1 MGLEPGTSIGGYTIL
16 SQLGSGAMGVVYKAV
31 DDGGHPVAF
40 KILRSDVIDREELR
54 VRLVRE
60 AAALQKV
67 KHPAVAAM
75 LDAETDS
82 DETFIVTE
90 LIEGPTLDSFVA
102 DKGAMSP
109 AQLLHTARRLAGAL
123 SAVHAADVVHRD
135 MKPNNILIGAA
146 GAVLID
152 FGIAHGME
160 DSRLTAPGMVIGTPG
175 YLAPELVSGASPS
188 SSSDWWGWAAV
199 LTFAAT
205 GRPPYGIGGYET
217 VIARAMTGKA
227 DVDGLDRRIAVALRG
242 ALAVRPEH
250 RWSTEEVIAE
260 LENAVLFPDQEEKFF
275 DTSEDVDP
283 TEVLAAAHIPAI
295 APAPHDQ
302 VRRLP
307 DDDATRVTPVGT
319 AVMPAGAPGTT
330 GSGYPSLY
338 PTSAPA
344 QQPQQYQLPPYYQ
357 EQPVPQNQQFQ
368 GGYQDGYPGGS
379 DYGVE
384 EQVPDIYRRPVP
396 KSQILIF
403 GTAALAAIA
412 LGVRQPF
419 DTMVIMLAVTFIFA
433 VTGAT
438 WDAFHT
444 RREVK
449 GTSKYEG
456 LVAVLWFP
464 WRIIRSVIGMALTL
478 LISAVVAAPIG
489 AGLLWAFQRTAGSE
503 ETKLSDGVYFL
514 ILAVMWVIIL
524 AMNWFGPLPRN
535 TREGGRYLMQLIVPG
550 KIAKTVLIILLA
562 AGVMYGAL
570 TILNGDPIEWQPLQ
584 EAPRIP

>member
-1 MGLEPGTSIGGYTIL
+1 MGLEPGTAIGGYTIL

-102 DKGAMSP
+102 GKGPMSP
-109 AQLLHTARRLAGAL
+109 DELLHTAKRLAGAL
-123 SAVHAADVVHRD
+123 SAVHDADVVHRD
-135 MKPNNILIGAA
+135 MKPNNILIGVD

-188 SSSDWWGWAAV
+188 ASSDWWGWAAV

-205 GRPPYGIGGYET
+205 GRPPFGIGGYEP

-227 DVDGLDRRIAVALRG
+227 DVNGLDRRIAVALRG
-242 ALAVRPEH
+242 ALAVRPDH
-250 RWSTEEVIAE
+250 RWSTQDVLAE
-260 LENAVLFPDQEEKFF
+260 LENAAMFPDEEEKFF
-275 DTSEDVDP
+275 DTSADVDP
-283 TEVLAAAHIPAI
+283 TQVLDAADIPRI
-295 APAPHDQ
+295 APAAHDQ

-307 DDDATRVTPVGT
+307 DDDATRVTVAGT
-319 AVMPAGAPGTT
+319 AVMPAVMPGGAPEPRGP
-330 GSGYPSLY
+330 GYPSQN
-338 PTSAPA
+338 PTGDQF
-344 QQPQQYQLPPYYQ
+344 QQPQMYQQPQFYQ
-357 EQPVPQNQQFQ
+357 GQPDPHSQQFQ
-368 GGYQDGYPGGS
+368 GGYSGGS
-379 DYGVE
+379 GPNAE

-403 GTAALAAIA
+403 GTAALAVLA

-419 DTMVIMLAVTFIFA
+419 DTLIVMLAVTFIFA

-444 RREVK
+444 RRELK
-449 GTSKYEG
+449 GASKHEG

-464 WRIIRSVIGMALTL
+464 WRIIRSVIGLALTL
-478 LISAVVAAPIG
+478 LIAAVVAVPIG
-489 AGLLWAFQRTAGSE
+489 AGLLWAFQSTAGPE
-503 ETKLSDGVYFL
+503 ETNLSDGVYFL
-514 ILAVMWVIIL
+514 IFAVMWIIIL
-524 AMNWFGPLPRN
+524 VMNWFGPLPRN
-535 TREGGRYLMQLIVPG
+535 TREGGRYLMQVIVPG
-550 KIAKTVLIILLA
+550 KIAKAVLILLLA
-562 AGVMYGAL
+562 AGVLYGAL

>member
-16 SQLGSGAMGVVYKAV
+16 SQLGSGAMGVVYKAI
-31 DDGGHPVAF
+31 DDGGYPVAF

-90 LIEGPTLDSFVA
+90 LIEGPTLDSYVA
-102 DKGAMSP
+102 DKGPMSP
-109 AQLLHTARRLAGAL
+109 AELLHTARRLAGAL

-135 MKPNNILIGAA
+135 MKPNNILIGVD

-188 SSSDWWGWAAV
+188 ASSDWWGWAAV

-205 GRPPYGIGGYET
+205 GRPPFGTGGYEP

-227 DVDGLDRRIAVALRG
+227 DVNGLDRRIAVALRG
-242 ALAVRPEH
+242 ALAVRPDH
-250 RWSTEEVIAE
+250 RWSTEEVISE
-260 LENAVLFPDQEEKFF
+260 LENAVLFPDEEAKFV
-275 DTSEDVDP
+275 DTSEDVNP
-283 TEVLAAAHIPAI
+283 TQVLSAAHIPNI
-295 APAPHDQ
+295 APAAHDQ

-319 AVMPAGAPGTT
+319 AVMPQSAVGPNGPGYASQNPAGEQFQQTQQ
-330 GSGYPSLY
+330 Y
-338 PTSAPA
+338 
-344 QQPQQYQLPPYYQ
+344 QQPQYYQ
-357 EQPVPQNQQFQ
+357 GQPVQQFH
-368 GGYQDGYPGGS
+368 GEYGS
-379 DYGVE
+379 NVE
-384 EQVPDIYRRPVP
+384 PSFDEQAPEIYRHPVP

-403 GTAALAAIA
+403 GVAALAVLA
-412 LGVRQPF
+412 LGVRQPY
-419 DTMVIMLAVTFIFA
+419 DTLVVMLVVTFIFA

-449 GTSKYEG
+449 GATKYEG
-456 LVAVLWFP
+456 LVAAVWFP
-464 WRIIRSVIGMALTL
+464 WRIVRSVIGMALTL
-478 LISAVVAAPIG
+478 LISAVVAVPIG
-489 AGLLWAFQRTAGSE
+489 AGLLWAFQSSATPDGSS
-503 ETKLSDGVYFL
+503 LSDGVYFL
-514 ILAVMWVIIL
+514 IFAVMWIIIL
-524 AMNWFGPLPRN
+524 VMNWFGPLPRN

-550 KIAKTVLIILLA
+550 KIAKAVLIVLLA
-562 AGVMYGAL
+562 AGVLYGGL